1 MNGNGNGRVES
12 ADGAGPGP
20 GSNGDFYGK
29 YRGIVT
35 SNEDPLMLGRVQAQV
50 PDVLGDDTSGWALP
64 CAPFGGSQ
72 TGFFAIPAVGAGV
85 WMEFEHGNPDYPV
98 WSGCWWGSQ
107 SDVPPLLLAPPY
119 KKVILQ
125 TAGGHSITLD
135 DTPGTGG
142 IILQTASGEKITIS
156 SIGIEVDNGQ
166 GGRIE
171 LTGPS
176 VSVNDGALQ
185 VT

>member
-1 MNGNGNGRVES
+1 MNGDGTGNGS
-12 ADGAGPGP
+12 MDGAGN
-20 GSNGDFYGK
+20 GSGLGGDFLGK

-35 SNEDPLMLGRVQAQV
+35 SIQDPLMLGRIQANV

-85 WMEFEHGNPDYPV
+85 WIEFEHGNPDYPV

-107 SDVPPLLLAPPY
+107 ADVPPLLLTPPY

-142 IILQTASGEKITIS
+142 IILQTATGEKITIS
-156 SIGIEVDNGQ
+156 SVGIEIDNGQ
-166 GGRIE
+166 GATIA
-171 LTGPS
+171 LSGPS
-176 VSVNDGALQ
+176 VNLNDGGLE

>member
-1 MNGNGNGRVES
+1 MNGDGNGNGS
-12 ADGAGPGP
+12 MDGAGN
-20 GSNGDFYGK
+20 GSGLGGDFFGK

-35 SNEDPLMLGRVQAQV
+35 STQDPLMLGRIQANV

-64 CAPFGGSQ
+64 CAPFGGAQ
-72 TGFFAIPAVGAGV
+72 TGFFAIPTVGAGV
-85 WMEFEHGNPDYPV
+85 WIEFEHGNPDYPV

-107 SDVPPLLLAPPY
+107 SDVPPPLLQPPY

-125 TAGGHSITLD
+125 TEGGHSITLD

-156 SIGIEVDNGQ
+156 STGIEIDNGQ
-166 GGRIE
+166 GATVALSG
-171 LTGPS
+171 TS
-176 VSVNDGALQ
+176 VSLNDGGLQ